1 MTTFDWI
8 SLSPFFA
15 QGGGAG
21 GATVL
26 DLIPLILMI
35 GAVFYFMILQPMNK
49 TRNEQESMQKD
60 LKKND
65 RIVTIGG
72 IHGVVTNAASNDE
85 VTIRIDDKTDT
96 KIRITRSAIQ
106 KVVTKDSGGDEDK

>member
-1 MTTFDWI
+1 M
-8 SLSPFFA
+8 
-15 QGGGAG
+15 
-21 GATVL
+21 L

-72 IHGVVTNAASNDE
+72 IHGVVTNVTNDDE

-106 KVVTKDSGGDEDK
+106 KVVTKDGGGDVDK